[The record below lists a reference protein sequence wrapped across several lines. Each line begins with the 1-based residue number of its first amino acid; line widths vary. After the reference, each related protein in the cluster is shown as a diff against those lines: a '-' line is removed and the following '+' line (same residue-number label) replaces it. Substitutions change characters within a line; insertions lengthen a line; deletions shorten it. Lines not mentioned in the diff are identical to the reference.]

1 MPTPAIIMTARIRV
15 GGFWSIAAL
24 AMVELI
30 QDPAPTGERTSFL
43 IVAVCYARRH
53 ASASGRACMRALNFL
68 AGFALLLALPSGS
81 SEAAKLGETCDG
93 FAALRC
99 HEGLWCEHP
108 AGNATSP
115 TGQGHAPK
123 RRGRCAT

>member
-1 MPTPAIIMTARIRV
+1 
-15 GGFWSIAAL
+15 
-24 AMVELI
+24 
-30 QDPAPTGERTSFL
+30 
-43 IVAVCYARRH
+43 
-53 ASASGRACMRALNFL
+53 MRALIFL

-108 AGNATSP
+108 AGECNFADGSGTCAKEEGAMCDLIS
-115 TGQGHAPK
+115 APECGCNGRTYGNDCE
-123 RRGRCAT
+123 RRQEKAQLDHKGACAEQK